1 MKFKLI
7 IFLIESYLVA
17 ANIDPG
23 ITFSNNK
30 IIYSYRKL
38 QRINILKK
46 KKGDFDR

>member
-23 ITFSNNK
+23 ITFQTIK
-30 IIYSYRKL
+30 ILYLYRKL

-46 KKGDFDR
+46 KKIGRF

>member
-23 ITFSNNK
+23 ITFQTINTLNK
-30 IIYSYRKL
+30 YFIYIENYKEST
-38 QRINILKK
+38 
-46 KKGDFDR
+46 F